1 MLRTR
6 FSFIL
11 GGLLSWAAL
20 SGAEPKWTLR
30 TVPSQPNP
38 PPIPSIADSPVKYL
52 SDLLAATPERREK
65 MLASKTKDRKAFWAR
80 KIGEYEQLPE
90 SVRQDRLKVAQLH
103 WYIALLIPISA
114 DAREKRLKQIPDGE
128 RDIVQQC
135 LERWDKLSEDARAD
149 VMNNFK
155 LTRYFARGETRSSLP
170 PPLPPASIRPGNLK
184 NPSAQTWESSPLERR
199 REMLDAYAR
208 FYELPARQQEATLEK
223 MPFPFRKECESQR
236 NELLQMPPDQRQRT
250 LNFLRAFAKMS
261 PEEQARFRENAK
273 RWRDMNSQERN
284 FWMRY
289 VKQLPKQLPPMPP
302 GVESPGR
309 PTPRN

>member
-11 GGLLSWAAL
+11 GGLLGWAAL

-80 KIGEYEQLPE
+80 KIREYERLPATI
-90 SVRQDRLKVAQLH
+90 RQDRLKIAQLH

-114 DAREKRLKQIPDGE
+114 DARDKRLEQIPDEE
-128 RDIVQQC
+128 RALVRRC
-135 LERWDKLSEDARAD
+135 LERWDKLPEDARAD

-155 LTRYFARGETRSSLP
+155 LTRYFARGETQSSGP
-170 PPLPPASIRPGNLK
+170 PPLPPASAIPGNLK
-184 NPSAQTWESSPLERR
+184 NPSAQTWESSPLDKRR
-199 REMLDAYAR
+199 KMLDAYAR

-223 MPFPFRKECESQR
+223 MPFPFRKECELQR
-236 NELLQMPPDQRQRT
+236 NELLQMPPNQRQRT

-261 PEEQARFRENAK
+261 PEEQAQFRKNAK
-273 RWRDMNSQERN
+273 RWRDMNPQERN

-289 VKQLPKQLPPMPP
+289 VEQLPKQLPPMPL
-302 GVESPGR
+302 GAETSSH
-309 PTPRN
+309 PTARN